1 MLAGNTYEA
10 LKNIECIGHRAEWA
24 GGRLLTPA
32 VKIAKLSV
40 VSR

>member
-10 LKNIECIGHRAEWA
+10 LKNIESIGDRAEWA
-24 GGRLLTPA
+24 GGRLLTPP
-32 VKIAKLSV
+32 VKIGKLSV